1 MDFLYNTWVQ
11 VALAIVLIGLI
22 VWWMKFRPQSY

>member
-11 VALAIVLIGLI
+11 VALGVLLIGLI
-22 VWWMKFRPQSY
+22 VWWIKFRPQA

>member
-1 MDFLYNTWVQ
+1 MDFLMEPWVTY
-11 VALAIVLIGLI
+11 AGIGLLIVLG